1 MNPGYYSNLIYAKEG
16 NIELKVRFFI
26 FEKKLGYY
34 ELFQIGKQSL
44 KILNQP
50 DLLSSHFDIS

>member
-1 MNPGYYSNLIYAKEG
+1 MNPGYLSNLIYAKEG
-16 NIELKVRFFI
+16 NIELKVRILI